1 MANVLDWSVPFK
13 SDGVAQ
19 GWPGR
24 LAAFWECCSIAVYS
38 LTGNE
43 VIAVLCVETE
53 QQRRNLPKAVRRIPR
68 RIVSYYVLAVFGLG
82 LSVSSTD
89 PLLALPT
96 SNGPVRNYPGGFVIM
111 AERAGIPLLPDLING
126 VMIIAAFSM
135 ATAGLFV
142 AVLYLIASLN

>member
-1 MANVLDWSVPFK
+1 ML
-13 SDGVAQ
+13 
-19 GWPGR
+19 R
-24 LAAFWECCSIAVYS
+24 
-38 LTGNE
+38 
-43 VIAVLCVETE
+43 VETE
-53 QQRRNLPKAVRRIPR
+53 KQRKDLPKAVRRIPH

-82 LSVSSTD
+82 LSVSTAD

-111 AERAGIPLLPDLING
+111 AERAGIPVLPDLINV

-142 AVLYLIASLN
+142 AVFYLIHYCGAKLN